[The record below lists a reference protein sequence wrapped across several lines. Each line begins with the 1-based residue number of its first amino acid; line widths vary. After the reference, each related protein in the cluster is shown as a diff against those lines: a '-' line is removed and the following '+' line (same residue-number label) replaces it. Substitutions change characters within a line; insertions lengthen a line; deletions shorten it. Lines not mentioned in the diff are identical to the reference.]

1 MELTNY
7 SFLNSRN
14 DYNAS
19 LELGKNV
26 TRRISTGYKLIN
38 KEDVGALGQKISL
51 RSDRLQ
57 VN

>member
-38 KEDVGALGQKISL
+38 KEDVVHLGKNQSKK
-51 RSDRLQ
+51 
-57 VN
+57 